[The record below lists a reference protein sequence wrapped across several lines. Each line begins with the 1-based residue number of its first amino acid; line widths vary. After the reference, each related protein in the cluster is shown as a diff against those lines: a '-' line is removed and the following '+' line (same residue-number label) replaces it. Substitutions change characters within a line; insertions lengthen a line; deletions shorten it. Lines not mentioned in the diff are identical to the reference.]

1 MHLIVQDL
9 ASAVVRVSSVSG
21 PFFLWLPSSLAQR
34 GAGHVGTFTDALFL
48 HRAISVPFFGSS
60 GLGNW
65 ILSGAGAHPDSSST
79 PEAVDATPLDL
90 HMVLGVLLKPQPD
103 HS

>member
-1 MHLIVQDL
+1 MSADL
-9 ASAVVRVSSVSG
+9 QMPCFCTTGS
-21 PFFLWLPSSLAQR
+21 
-34 GAGHVGTFTDALFL
+34 
-48 HRAISVPFFGSS
+48 AISVPFFGSS

-65 ILSGAGAHPDSSST
+65 ILSGAGAHPDPSST

>member
-9 ASAVVRVSSVSG
+9 ASAVVRGSSVSG
-21 PFFLWLPSSLAQR
+21 PFFCGSTPRWRR
-34 GAGHVGTFTDALFL
+34 GAGHVGTFTDVLFL

-65 ILSGAGAHPDSSST
+65 ILSGAGAHPDPSST